1 MATFMLFGKYSAEAF
16 KGIST
21 KRTEKASE
29 LINKFGGE
37 ILSMYALLGERDL
50 VLIVKFPDTE
60 SAAKASIAVS
70 RLTGISFE
78 TSEAIPVDQFDKMVS
93 DL

>member
-16 KGIST
+16 KGISAR
-21 KRTEKASE
+21 RTEKASE
-29 LINKFGGE
+29 LMNKFGGE
-37 ILSMYALLGERDL
+37 ILSMYALLGEKDL

-70 RLTGISFE
+70 KLTGISFV
-78 TSEAIPVDQFDKMVS
+78 TSEAIPVDQFDKMVT

>member
-1 MATFMLFGKYSAEAF
+1 MAVFMLFGKYSAEAF
-16 KGIST
+16 KGISA

-29 LINKFGGE
+29 LIKKFNGE
-37 ILSMYALLGERDL
+37 ILSMYALMGEKDL
-50 VLIVKFPDTE
+50 VLTVKFPDTE

-70 RLTGISFE
+70 KLTGISFV
-78 TSEAIPVDQFDKMVS
+78 TSQAIPVEEFDRMVS

>member
-37 ILSMYALLGERDL
+37 ILSMYALLGEKDL

-93 DL
+93 NL

>member
-16 KGIST
+16 KGISA

-29 LINKFGGE
+29 LIKKFNGE
-37 ILSMYALLGERDL
+37 IISMYALMGEKDL
-50 VLIVKFPDTE
+50 VLTVKFPDAE
-60 SAAKASIAVS
+60 SVAKASIAIS
-70 RLTGISFE
+70 KLTGIAFV
-78 TSEAIPVDQFDKMVS
+78 TSQALTIEEFDKLVS